1 VGRIAADPFGGL
13 LRKHLKDAGV
23 DSSMI
28 VPASQATTLAVA
40 ALDGH
45 GKAEYSFYANGT
57 ADWQWTE
64 SEVSRVLP
72 ADARALYVGG
82 LATRLQPGDAR
93 SPGPPGR

>member
-13 LRKHLKDAGV
+13 PRKHLKDAGA

-45 GKAEYSFYANGT
+45 GKAEYSF
-57 ADWQWTE
+57 
-64 SEVSRVLP
+64 
-72 ADARALYVGG
+72 
-82 LATRLQPGDAR
+82 
-93 SPGPPGR
+93 